1 MHPWPRVEFGGLKVR
16 NPSKWWRPDGTRPV
30 VGEPTDGL
38 LLHDPTK
45 YDESGELTAIRLL
58 REAIATGDDQ
68 AIERAA
74 DEAEAADRDEK
85 RRFARLAADRKR
97 REAKRAAE
105 RRKIWE
111 LEAKGWD
118 RFEAEAEVTGHSAE
132 NLRRWAFME
141 QARAE
146 GHQGKT
152 FEALVRSVHRTLSLA
167 AEAASE
173 ETTNGHSLKREFE
186 GPHRLAGPVGDVRP
200 GSPQVCVGGA
210 VVVVRP
216 ARPHHPRRCP
226 PARPVRRVDR
236 VRAPR
241 PAPRG
246 LPPMSSQYPTGYQG
260 YPYSEPFAP
269 HQPYGVA
276 GIRQALAEG
285 AAARSEPVRL
295 VRVDGID
302 WPVVPAN
309 PYAGRSPVLAAMWL
323 HGYQGVEEKGP
334 ADGGLQLPR

>member
-1 MHPWPRVEFGGLKVR
+1 MFSALVLSTVVIFVAELGDKSQLMAMTFA
-16 NPSKWWRPDGTRPV
+16 TRYRARDVILGITAATAV
-30 VGEPTDGL
+30 VHLASVGIGYFIGASFERYQGPIAIAAGIAFLGFAAWTLRGD
-38 LLHDPTK
+38 
-45 YDESGELTAIRLL
+45 ELTDE
-58 REAIATGDDQ
+58 EADG
-68 AIERAA
+68 AA
-74 DEAEAADRDEK
+74 VAASPEPEPSM
-85 RRFARLAADRKR
+85 AD
-97 REAKRAAE
+97 
-105 RRKIWE
+105 
-111 LEAKGWD
+111 
-118 RFEAEAEVTGHSAE
+118 
-132 NLRRWAFME
+132 
-141 QARAE
+141 
-146 GHQGKT
+146 
-152 FEALVRSVHRTLSLA
+152 A